1 MIPTR
6 SGRSATRRRR
16 LNGKAATGEVDST
29 VEMADGPEIVKVR
42 SLLVNRRR
50 PFKDRSEVPPEPETQ
65 RLVIISGTD

>member
-1 MIPTR
+1 
-6 SGRSATRRRR
+6 
-16 LNGKAATGEVDST
+16 
-29 VEMADGPEIVKVR
+29 MADGPEIVKVR